1 MGIETLIGGIMYLA
15 STLINTGSIDVKT
28 VWNTAIMLDKVN
40 QKTKEGTWK
49 ASAHEETHQVVKDV
63 ILDMGKN

>member
-15 STLINTGSIDVKT
+15 STLINTGSIDAKT

-40 QKTKEGTWK
+40 QKTKQGTWG
-49 ASAHEETHQVVKDV
+49 ASAHEESHQAVKDAV
-63 ILDMGKN
+63 LDMGKN